1 MNSLVLFACLGYKA
15 LFYNIND
22 DELYIKTKTTCFA
35 DVAIR
40 FTFLKNFPFYLE
52 RFLEFRTMRNST
64 VAINY
69 R

>member
-15 LFYNIND
+15 LFYNISD
-22 DELYIKTKTTCFA
+22 DELYIKTKTTFFA

-52 RFLEFRTMRNST
+52 RFLR
-64 VAINY
+64 VL
-69 R
+69 